1 MSFDSL
7 LAGGGT
13 AGGILAAGYVG
24 RLALDWYKEHRSGE
38 VAEKTAAVAE
48 KTSSVTDAATA
59 STVVLASLKALQ
71 EENTR
76 QQAKIRHLE
85 AEDERKTKVIT
96 ELTDRLTKAQAQ
108 IQGIAD
114 ELEQLKRDHPAT
126 TDNP

>member
-1 MSFDSL
+1 MTVDSL

-13 AGGILAAGYVG
+13 AGGIIAVGYVG
-24 RLALDWYKEHRSGE
+24 RLALDWLKDHRSGE

-48 KTSSVTDAATA
+48 KTGAVTDAATA

-76 QQAKIRHLE
+76 QQEKIRHLE
-85 AEDERKTKVIT
+85 AEDERKSRVIT
-96 ELTDRLTKAQAQ
+96 ELTDRLAKAQVQ

-126 TDNP
+126 DQP